1 MKATPKKSF
10 SKEDRAKVRWRG
22 DQKKADSKPG
32 EHRQVGA
39 LPFRRTASGDI
50 EILLITSRQTGR
62 FIIPKGWP
70 MKRLSDP
77 DAAAQE
83 AYEEAGVMG
92 KVRRKPIG
100 NYIYWKRLE
109 RSFELLKVDVYA
121 LEVRG
126 QRQDWPEKTSRG
138 HGWLPRKDAALL
150 VDEPEL
156 VSLLMKFEP

>member
-10 SKEDRAKVRWRG
+10 SKDHRAKLHSRG
-22 DQKKADSKPG
+22 DQKKADSKLG
-32 EHRQVGA
+32 KHRQVGA
-39 LPFRRTASGDI
+39 LPFRTTVSGDV

-62 FIIPKGWP
+62 FTIPNGSP
-70 MKRLSDP
+70 MKRLRDP
-77 DAAAQE
+77 AAAAKE
-83 AYEEAGVMG
+83 AYEEAGVGG

-126 QRQDWPEKTSRG
+126 QRQDWPERTSRRY
-138 HGWLPRKDAALL
+138 GWLPRRTPRCWSTNLN
-150 VDEPEL
+150 
-156 VSLLMKFEP
+156 SCRFC